1 MIPAFYNDLM
11 LTETEAW
18 RRLTLGASDRT
29 CPFHLMQL
37 ASLRH
42 DASGSLEPQVRTVVL
57 RGVEAAEKRL
67 RFHTDARSP
76 KVTELTAC
84 PRVQALLY
92 DPAQKIQLRL
102 SATAAPASDALR
114 AEAWAATGRLGR
126 ECYAVVAAPSAPQTT
141 PAAPFAAE
149 ADPTVFLPIIL
160 TVTALDWLYLAS
172 EGHRRAFFTY
182 GPDGR
187 LNAATWRVP

>member
-42 DASGSLEPQVRTVVL
+42 DASGMLEPQVRTVVL

-67 RFHTDARSP
+67 RFQTDARSP
-76 KVTELTAC
+76 KVTELQQN
-84 PRVQALLY
+84 PRVQAVFY
-92 DPAQKIQLRL
+92 DPAEKIQLRL
-102 SATAAPASDALR
+102 SATAAPASETLR

-126 ECYAVVAAPSAPQTT
+126 ECYAVETAPSAPQPG

-149 ADPTVFLPIIL
+149 ADPAVFLPIVL

-172 EGHRRAFFTY
+172 VGHRRAAFTY
-182 GPDGR
+182 DSTGHLSD
-187 LNAATWRVP
+187 ATWLVP

>member
-1 MIPAFYNDLM
+1 MIPAFYNDLT

-18 RRLTLGASDRT
+18 RRLTMGATERT
-29 CPFHLMQL
+29 SPYHLMQL
-37 ASLRH
+37 ASLRQ
-42 DASGSLEPQVRTVVL
+42 DAAGGFEPQVRTVVL
-57 RGVEAAEKRL
+57 RGVDLAEKRL

-76 KVTELTAC
+76 KVAELAAS

-102 SATAAPASDALR
+102 SATAAPASEALR

-126 ECYAVVAAPSAPQTT
+126 ECYAVATAPSAPQSN
-141 PAAPFAAE
+141 PAAVFADE
-149 ADPTVFLPIIL
+149 ADPAVFLPILL

-172 EGHRRAFFTY
+172 AGHRRAFFTY
-182 GPDGR
+182 GSDGS
-187 LNAATWRVP
+187 LTGAHWRVP

>member
-1 MIPAFYNDLM
+1 MVPAFYNDLA

-18 RRLTLGASDRT
+18 HLLAQGAADRT
-29 CPFHLMQL
+29 SPYHLMQL
-37 ASLRH
+37 ASLRQ
-42 DASGSLEPQVRTVVL
+42 DTSGAFEPQVRTVVL

-76 KVTELTAC
+76 KVTELRQH
-84 PRVQALLY
+84 PRVQAVLY
-92 DPAQKIQLRL
+92 DPARKIQLRL

-126 ECYAVVAAPSAPQTT
+126 ECYAVETAPSAPQPG

-149 ADPTVFLPIIL
+149 ADPAVFLPIVL

-172 EGHRRAFFTY
+172 VGHRRAAFTY
-182 GPDGR
+182 DSTGR
-187 LNAATWRVP
+187 LIDATWLVP